1 MYCEMCK
8 KNPATIHYT
17 KVVNGLKEEK
27 HLCEEC
33 AAKLKQNGEFND
45 FFAFDGK
52 HKFGL
57 LPDFSMADF
66 IGGFFN
72 PEGIAEGHNEGY
84 VRQVK
89 RDNACPFCGMT
100 ADEFRREGKVGCKE
114 CYNYFGDYM
123 PSLLRRIHGST
134 VHNGKVPKKGH
145 EELKMR
151 RQIDDLRDKLK
162 IAINEEDF
170 EQAAVLRD
178 QIRAL
183 EQTEQS
189 KQANMRQ
196 NNSQSNDQG
205 AKEE

>member
-1 MYCEMCK
+1 MLCEMCK
-8 KNPATIHYT
+8 KNPATVHYT

-33 AAKLKQNGEFND
+33 AAKMKQSGEFNE
-45 FFAFDGK
+45 FFSSFDTK

-57 LPDFSMADF
+57 LPDFSMAYF

-72 PEGIAEGHNEGY
+72 PTGSESNHESY

-89 RDNACPFCGMT
+89 GDSACPVCGMT
-100 ADEFRREGKVGCKE
+100 ADEFRREGRVGCKE

-145 EELKMR
+145 EQLKVR
-151 RQIDDLRDKLK
+151 RQIDELREKLK

-183 EQTEQS
+183 EAEETKAEA
-189 KQANMRQ
+189 K
-196 NNSQSNDQG
+196 NDNDG
-205 AKEE
+205 KKEE